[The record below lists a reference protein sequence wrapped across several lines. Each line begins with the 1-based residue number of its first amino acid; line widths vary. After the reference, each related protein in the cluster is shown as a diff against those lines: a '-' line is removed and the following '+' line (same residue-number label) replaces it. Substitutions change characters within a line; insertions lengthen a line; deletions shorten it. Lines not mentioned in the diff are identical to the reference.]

1 MKRIT
6 KSYNVSLMN
15 GEYPPQAFPGDFVP
29 GQAIHYIY
37 EDDDA
42 EGTFIEMIIPY
53 HSVRSVVPIIG
64 VNTISAPEDAFCTE
78 G

>member
-1 MKRIT
+1 MKRII
-6 KSYNVSLMN
+6 KHYNVSLMN

-42 EGTFIEMIIPY
+42 EGTFIEEIIPY
-53 HSVRSVVPIIG
+53 HAVRSAVLQVVGITVP
-64 VNTISAPEDAFCTE
+64 APEDAICTE